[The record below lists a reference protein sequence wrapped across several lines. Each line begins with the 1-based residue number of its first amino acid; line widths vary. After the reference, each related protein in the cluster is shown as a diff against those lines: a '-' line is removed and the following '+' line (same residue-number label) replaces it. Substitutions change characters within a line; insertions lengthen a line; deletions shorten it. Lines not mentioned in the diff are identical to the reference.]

1 MNEIYKNIGEYYSEK
16 ISTYGVTPE
25 GVDWNG
31 EASQY
36 LRFVQLLKIAQK
48 DQFSL
53 GDLGCG
59 YGKLFE
65 FLNQRYKGVN
75 YYGYDLSSEMIAEA
89 IKLYGEESNA
99 FFFHI
104 DILDNIDCVD
114 YMVASGIFNVKMQ
127 HCEAD
132 WLSYILQT
140 LEKMNEKSR
149 EGFSFNILTKYS
161 DKEYMKD
168 NLYYADPMFLFD
180 YCKRNFSRNV
190 SILHDYDLYEFT
202 ILVRKA

>member
-1 MNEIYKNIGEYYSEK
+1 MNEIYKNIDEYYSEK

-31 EASQY
+31 ESSQK
-36 LRFVQLLKIAQK
+36 LRFEQLLKIIEK
-48 DQFSL
+48 NKFIL

-59 YGKLFE
+59 YGKLYE
-65 FLNQRYKGVN
+65 FLDKEFNDFSYS
-75 YYGYDLSSEMIAEA
+75 GYDLSNEMITEA
-89 IKLYGEESNA
+89 QKLYGDETNA
-99 FFFHI
+99 SFFHI
-104 DILDNIDCVD
+104 DSLDKIENVD

-127 HCEAD
+127 HTEAE

-140 LEKMNEKSR
+140 VEKMNEKSV
-149 EGFSFNILTKYS
+149 EGFSFNVLTKYS
-161 DKEYMKD
+161 DKEYMKE

-190 SILHDYDLYEFT
+190 AILHDYNLYEFT
-202 ILVRKA
+202 ILVKKG